1 MKDLLSEIESYW
13 TTRAEGYS
21 EVNHKELIGM
31 QKGAWLEVLK
41 GQFPEKAKDE
51 IKILDIGTGP
61 GFFSV
66 ILAEAGYKVTA
77 VDYTQEMLDTAKRN
91 AGNLCERISFY
102 KMDAQNL
109 EFEDDVFD
117 VVISRNLTWNLKD
130 PKRAYEEWCRVLK
143 PGGKLLNFDANW
155 YGYLYDEEKRLS
167 YEEDRKSVES
177 EHLDD
182 HYLCTDIDRMEK
194 IALQMPLSSINRP
207 SWDRKFLKE
216 NGFESVAVDTG
227 IWQRVWSQEEKL
239 NYHSTPMFMISAV
252 KEEKNVWSENDGMG
266 DSDSGYDRKRD
277 LKDAMLCA
285 APGMKKSGFLRLG
298 GGEFSLPYTVICG
311 SHPGKTV
318 LITAAVHGG
327 EYVGIQAAVE
337 LADKLKPEKIHGRV
351 ILVKTVCRKEFEER
365 SGSVCPEDEK
375 NLNRVF
381 PGNPQGTRMD
391 RLAYEVVQKL
401 HSAADYYIDLH
412 SGDDYEQLTPYIYY
426 AGCADE
432 DVVQMSRKM
441 AEQADVPYMVKS
453 NVASGGS
460 YNYAAACGI
469 PSVLIERGQM
479 GSWSPEEVHSTR
491 KDVRNI
497 LCALGIYDGMRSYSN
512 YYPMEIEDVRY
523 QSASVSG
530 LWYPA
535 KKPGDIIHQDEILGE
550 IRDYEGNVQEICRAD
565 MDGVILYQVSSLQVV
580 EGGPVITYGN
590 IVREKDERKT
600 RIAQYWTRRSDS
612 FLEQRRAELHSALAG
627 RWMAELKKYLPEKK
641 NLRILD
647 VGCGTG
653 FFTILLAKEGHQV
666 TGIDLTPDMIT
677 HAKELAE
684 EEKAD
689 CRFMVMDAEAPDFPD
704 EEFDVI
710 VSRNLTWTLP
720 DAEHAYQE
728 WFRVLK
734 PGGVMINLDANYGA
748 ADFADTADLP
758 ENHAHHQ
765 IQDELMQECEDIKRQ
780 LPISSFLRPAWDL
793 ETLSRIGVEEFS
805 FDLGISKRIYT
816 EKDEFYNP
824 TPMFLIFAKKQR

>member
-1 MKDLLSEIESYW
+1 
-13 TTRAEGYS
+13 
-21 EVNHKELIGM
+21 
-31 QKGAWLEVLK
+31 
-41 GQFPEKAKDE
+41 
-51 IKILDIGTGP
+51 
-61 GFFSV
+61 
-66 ILAEAGYKVTA
+66 
-77 VDYTQEMLDTAKRN
+77 
-91 AGNLCERISFY
+91 
-102 KMDAQNL
+102 
-109 EFEDDVFD
+109 
-117 VVISRNLTWNLKD
+117 
-130 PKRAYEEWCRVLK
+130 
-143 PGGKLLNFDANW
+143 
-155 YGYLYDEEKRLS
+155 
-167 YEEDRKSVES
+167 
-177 EHLDD
+177 
-182 HYLCTDIDRMEK
+182 
-194 IALQMPLSSINRP
+194 
-207 SWDRKFLKE
+207 
-216 NGFESVAVDTG
+216 
-227 IWQRVWSQEEKL
+227 
-239 NYHSTPMFMISAV
+239 
-252 KEEKNVWSENDGMG
+252 
-266 DSDSGYDRKRD
+266 
-277 LKDAMLCA
+277 
-285 APGMKKSGFLRLG
+285 
-298 GGEFSLPYTVICG
+298 
-311 SHPGKTV
+311 
-318 LITAAVHGG
+318 
-327 EYVGIQAAVE
+327 
-337 LADKLKPEKIHGRV
+337 
-351 ILVKTVCRKEFEER
+351 
-365 SGSVCPEDEK
+365 
-375 NLNRVF
+375 
-381 PGNPQGTRMD
+381 
-391 RLAYEVVQKL
+391 
-401 HSAADYYIDLH
+401 
-412 SGDDYEQLTPYIYY
+412 
-426 AGCADE
+426 
-432 DVVQMSRKM
+432 M
-441 AEQADVPYMVKS
+441 AEQVDVPYMVQS
-453 NVASGGS
+453 NVSTGGA
-460 YNYAAACGI
+460 YNYAASTFHI
-469 PSVLIERGQM
+469 PAVLLERGCM
-479 GSWSPEEVHSTR
+479 GTWEREEVDSMR
-491 KDVRNI
+491 RDVRNI
-497 LCALGIYDGMRSYSN
+497 LCSIGVYNGIRSHST
-512 YYPMEIEDVRY
+512 YYPLKMDDVRY
-523 QSASVSG
+523 QCASVNG
-530 LWYPA
+530 LWYPV
-535 KKPGDIIHQDEILGE
+535 KKPGDIIHRDEYLGE

-627 RWMAELKKYLPEKK
+627 RWMTELKKHLPEKK

-653 FFTILLAKEGHQV
+653 FFTILLAKDGHQV

-689 CRFMVMDAEAPDFPD
+689 CQFAVMDAENPDFPD

>member
-1 MKDLLSEIESYW
+1 M
-13 TTRAEGYS
+13 
-21 EVNHKELIGM
+21 
-31 QKGAWLEVLK
+31 
-41 GQFPEKAKDE
+41 
-51 IKILDIGTGP
+51 
-61 GFFSV
+61 
-66 ILAEAGYKVTA
+66 
-77 VDYTQEMLDTAKRN
+77 
-91 AGNLCERISFY
+91 
-102 KMDAQNL
+102 
-109 EFEDDVFD
+109 
-117 VVISRNLTWNLKD
+117 
-130 PKRAYEEWCRVLK
+130 
-143 PGGKLLNFDANW
+143 
-155 YGYLYDEEKRLS
+155 
-167 YEEDRKSVES
+167 
-177 EHLDD
+177 
-182 HYLCTDIDRMEK
+182 
-194 IALQMPLSSINRP
+194 
-207 SWDRKFLKE
+207 
-216 NGFESVAVDTG
+216 
-227 IWQRVWSQEEKL
+227 
-239 NYHSTPMFMISAV
+239 
-252 KEEKNVWSENDGMG
+252 
-266 DSDSGYDRKRD
+266 
-277 LKDAMLCA
+277 
-285 APGMKKSGFLRLG
+285 
-298 GGEFSLPYTVICG
+298 
-311 SHPGKTV
+311 
-318 LITAAVHGG
+318 
-327 EYVGIQAAVE
+327 GIQTLIE
-337 LADKLKPEKIHGRV
+337 LSKRLKPEKVKGQLV
-351 ILVKTVCRKEFEER
+351 LVKVLNREDFEKR
-365 SGSVCPEDEK
+365 AGSISWEDGK

-381 PGNPQGTRMD
+381 PGRKDGTKME
-391 RLAYEVVQKL
+391 RLAAAITESLIRK
-401 HSAADYYIDLH
+401 ADYYIDLH
-412 SGDDYEQLTPYIYY
+412 GGDDYEELTPYVYF
-426 AGCADE
+426 AGVAKPE
-432 DVVQMSRKM
+432 IVEASRKM
-441 AEQADVPYMVKS
+441 AEQVDVPYMVQS
-453 NVASGGS
+453 NVSTGGA
-460 YNYAAACGI
+460 YNYAASTFHI
-469 PSVLIERGQM
+469 PAVLLERGCM
-479 GSWSPEEVHSTR
+479 GTWEREEVDSMR
-491 KDVRNI
+491 RDVRNI
-497 LCALGIYDGMRSYSN
+497 LCSIGAYNGIRSHST
-512 YYPMEIEDVRY
+512 YYPLKMDDVRY
-523 QSASVSG
+523 QCASVNG
-530 LWYPA
+530 LWYPV
-535 KKPGDIIHQDEILGE
+535 KKPGDIVHQDEYLGE

-689 CRFMVMDAEAPDFPD
+689 CQFAVMDAENPDFPD

>member
-1 MKDLLSEIESYW
+1 MKSLEIVKSSTASYKKPLFLAGDMNAEPESDFI
-13 TTRAEGYS
+13 
-21 EVNHKELIGM
+21 KEL
-31 QKGAWLEVLK
+31 QKDFQILSNPKQSTYPASEPQKTIDYITTLKSNINGFALISAQVLNE
-41 GQFPEKAKDE
+41 PMASDHRPILVEIRTAEKAD
-51 IKILDIGTGP
+51 KIFRTKPYLQNPVGNGITVMWETTVPAYCWVEYGTDTTQLKRARTIVDGQVVCNNYLHKVRIDGLQP
-61 GFFSV
+61 GQKYYYRVCS
-66 ILAEAGYKVTA
+66 
-77 VDYTQEMLDTAKRN
+77 QEMLLYQAYKKVFGNTAQ
-91 AGNLCERISFY
+91 SDFS
-102 KMDAQNL
+102 
-109 EFEDDVFD
+109 EFTLPAT
-117 VVISRNLTWNLKD
+117 IIR
-130 PKRAYEEWCRVLK
+130 
-143 PGGKLLNFDANW
+143 GKN
-155 YGYLYDEEKRLS
+155 
-167 YEEDRKSVES
+167 
-177 EHLDD
+177 
-182 HYLCTDIDRMEK
+182 
-194 IALQMPLSSINRP
+194 
-207 SWDRKFLKE
+207 
-216 NGFESVAVDTG
+216 
-227 IWQRVWSQEEKL
+227 
-239 NYHSTPMFMISAV
+239 
-252 KEEKNVWSENDGMG
+252 
-266 DSDSGYDRKRD
+266 
-277 LKDAMLCA
+277 
-285 APGMKKSGFLRLG
+285 
-298 GGEFSLPYTVICG
+298 
-311 SHPGKTV
+311 PGKTV
-318 LITAAVHGG
+318 LVTAGLHAG
-327 EYVGIQAAVE
+327 EYVGIQTLIE
-337 LADKLKPEKIHGRV
+337 LSKKMNPEKVNGQLV
-351 ILVKTVCRKEFEER
+351 LVKVLNRQDFEKR
-365 SGSVCPEDEK
+365 AGSISWEDGK

-381 PGNPQGTRMD
+381 PGRKDGTKME
-391 RLAYEVVQKL
+391 RLAAAITESLIRK
-401 HSAADYYIDLH
+401 ADYYIDLH
-412 SGDDYEQLTPYIYY
+412 GGDDYEELTPYVYF
-426 AGCADE
+426 AGVAKPE
-432 DVVQMSRKM
+432 IVEASRKM
-441 AEQADVPYMVKS
+441 AEQVDVPYMVQS
-453 NVASGGS
+453 NVSTGGA
-460 YNYAAACGI
+460 YNYAASTFHI
-469 PSVLIERGQM
+469 PAVLLERGCM
-479 GSWSPEEVHSTR
+479 GTWEREEVDSMR
-491 KDVRNI
+491 RDVRNI
-497 LCALGIYDGMRSYSN
+497 LCSIGAYNGIRSHST
-512 YYPMEIEDVRY
+512 YYPLKMDDVRY
-523 QSASVSG
+523 QCASVNG
-530 LWYPA
+530 LWYPV
-535 KKPGDIIHQDEILGE
+535 KKPGDIVHQDEYLGE

-627 RWMAELKKYLPEKK
+627 RWMTELKKHLPEKK

-677 HAKELAE
+677 HAKKLAE

-689 CRFMVMDAEAPDFPD
+689 CQFAVMDAENPDFPD

-793 ETLSRIGVEEFS
+793 ETLSPTGVEEFS